1 MATKISP
8 PFPYNV
14 EHLIIKRKIV
24 CELIEYC
31 EKLNILFIDKTNAMA
46 IVTKKGHC
54 EMCIMTK
61 KRKLWQK
68 GCK

>member
-1 MATKISP
+1 MLINKSRTS
-8 PFPYNV
+8 YN
-14 EHLIIKRKIV
+14 KKGKIV

-61 KRKLWQK
+61 KKKVMAK
-68 GCK
+68 GLQIN

>member
-1 MATKISP
+1 M
-8 PFPYNV
+8 
-14 EHLIIKRKIV
+14 IKSIIV
-24 CELIEYC
+24 CKLIEYC
-31 EKLNILFIDKTNAMA
+31 EKRDILFIDKINAIA
-46 IVTKKGHC
+46 IVTKKRYC

>member
-1 MATKISP
+1 MK
-8 PFPYNV
+8 
-14 EHLIIKRKIV
+14 LCIITQENAREPKTWSGTPKTI
-24 CELIEYC
+24 IEYC